1 MNLPNSLVEALTPNV
16 MVFGGGT
23 FERGLGGED
32 RTLMNGI
39 SAFIRRDMKEKI
51 VFFVIY
57 GHRKKVAV
65 CKSGRSSLPDTI

>member
-1 MNLPNSLVEALTPNV
+1 
-16 MVFGGGT
+16 
-23 FERGLGGED
+23 
-32 RTLMNGI
+32 MNGI